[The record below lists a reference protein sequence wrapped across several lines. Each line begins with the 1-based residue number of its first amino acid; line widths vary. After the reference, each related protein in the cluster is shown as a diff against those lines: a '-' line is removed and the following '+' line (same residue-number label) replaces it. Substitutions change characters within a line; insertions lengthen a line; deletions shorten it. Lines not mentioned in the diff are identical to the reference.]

1 MNPFRKTRSFYGET
15 VTELKRATWPTPS
28 ELRGSTVVVIAGV
41 GILGL
46 FISVADFSLSSWVE
60 YVTAYLRG
68 GS

>member
-1 MNPFRKTRSFYGET
+1 MNPFRKTRSFYGEI
-15 VTELKRATWPTPS
+15 VTELKRATWPTPA
-28 ELRGSTVVVIAGV
+28 ELRESTVVVIAGV

-60 YVTAYLRG
+60 LVTVLSRS